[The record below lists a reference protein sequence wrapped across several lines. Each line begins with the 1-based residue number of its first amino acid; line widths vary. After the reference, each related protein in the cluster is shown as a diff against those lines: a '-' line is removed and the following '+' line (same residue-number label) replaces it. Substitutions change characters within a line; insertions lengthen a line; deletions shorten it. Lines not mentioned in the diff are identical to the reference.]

1 MNEVSNCDILQ
12 PDQCSV
18 DNLGS
23 FVPTWGG
30 FYPFYSAAGCSGT
43 FSDVTGAG

>member
-30 FYPFYSAAGCSGT
+30 FYPF
-43 FSDVTGAG
+43 